1 MCLSLI
7 QVGGKASGA
16 ADAAPSPARCRARA
30 PRQAHVP
37 QSVPNQMRK
46 NGTVRAR
53 HRREPAWRLPRAY
66 RNGHFPFYSRICTFV
81 VQFAFGIWFITA
93 LLTAPTSTPSSQ
105 HRKSSYRSS
114 FLSSSPNG
122 HTTSSS
128 MTSEMKNCG
137 KPLE

>member
-7 QVGGKASGA
+7 QVGGKADGA

-37 QSVPNQMRK
+37 QSVPNQIRK
-46 NGTVRAR
+46 SGTIRGAASPRTCLAIAAR
-53 HRREPAWRLPRAY
+53 IPKLL
-66 RNGHFPFYSRICTFV
+66 FPFLYRICTFGF
-81 VQFAFGIWFITA
+81 QLLFGIWLITS

-105 HRKSSYRSS
+105 HRKSSYKSS

-128 MTSEMKNCG
+128 MTSETKNCG
-137 KPLE
+137 RPLE